1 MKFAIC
7 NETFADWPRERAFS
21 FARDC
26 GYRGVEIAPFTLG
39 PDVGDISPAL
49 RAQVRGE
56 VEAAG
61 MEVIGLHWLL
71 AKTEG
76 YHLTT
81 ADPEVRKRTAE
92 YLVALAE
99 LCRDLGGQVMV
110 FGSPPQRNREAGMS
124 LETATD
130 HAAEVLAA
138 ALPAMEQLEV
148 TLALEP
154 LAPNETDFM
163 TTTSETVALI
173 ERLDSLA
180 CRLHLDVKAMASEQE
195 SAAELIRRYAPYLAH
210 FHANDPNLQGPGF
223 GAEDF
228 VPIFK
233 ALQEVN
239 YQGWVSVE
247 VFDYDP
253 GIERL
258 VQESIV
264 YMERILGEIHE

>member
-7 NETFADWPRERAFS
+7 NETFADWPRQQAFA
-21 FARDC
+21 FAHQC
-26 GYRGVEIAPFTLG
+26 GYTGVEIAPFTLG
-39 PDVGDISPAL
+39 PDAKDISPTL
-49 RAQVRGE
+49 RQEVRGE
-56 VEAAG
+56 VENAG
-61 MEVIGLHWLL
+61 MEVMGLHWLL

-76 YHLTT
+76 YHLTSSSEDVRRRT
-81 ADPEVRKRTAE
+81 AD
-92 YLVALAE
+92 YLVELGK

-110 FGSPPQRNREAGMS
+110 FGSPPQRNREEGMS

-138 ALPAMEQLEV
+138 ALPALEELDV

-154 LAPNETDFM
+154 LAPNETDFL
-163 TTTSETVALI
+163 TTAGETVSLI
-173 ERLDSLA
+173 QRLDSVA

-195 SAAELIRRYAPYLAH
+195 SAADLIRRYAPYLAH

-223 GAEDF
+223 GEEDF
-228 VPIFK
+228 APIFR
-233 ALQEVN
+233 ALGEIR
-239 YQGWVSVE
+239 YDGWVSVE

-258 VQESIV
+258 VQESIA
-264 YMERILGEIHE
+264 YMQEILAEIGE

>member
-1 MKFAIC
+1 
-7 NETFADWPRERAFS
+7 
-21 FARDC
+21 
-26 GYRGVEIAPFTLG
+26 
-39 PDVGDISPAL
+39 
-49 RAQVRGE
+49 
-56 VEAAG
+56 
-61 MEVIGLHWLL
+61 
-71 AKTEG
+71 
-76 YHLTT
+76 
-81 ADPEVRKRTAE
+81 
-92 YLVALAE
+92 
-99 LCRDLGGQVMV
+99 MV

-130 HAAEVLAA
+130 HAVEVLSA
-138 ALPAMEQLEV
+138 ALPTMEQLGV

-163 TTTSETVALI
+163 TTASETVALI
-173 ERLDSLA
+173 DRLDSLA

-264 YMERILGEIHE
+264 YMERILGEIHECAAECGSVHRFDAQRCQMMRRTDQTLPVLLDILGRPANLCNDFVNFFGGHHFNGVPGAYGKLVGIRLLLGYVDAHFTTHTTLQVNFAPLFRTLHQAPRISRV

>member
-26 GYRGVEIAPFTLG
+26 GYGGVEIAPFTLG

-61 MEVIGLHWLL
+61 MGVIGLHWLL

-110 FGSPPQRNREAGMS
+110 FGFFGIAGSPN
-124 LETATD
+124 
-130 HAAEVLAA
+130 
-138 ALPAMEQLEV
+138 
-148 TLALEP
+148 
-154 LAPNETDFM
+154 
-163 TTTSETVALI
+163 
-173 ERLDSLA
+173 
-180 CRLHLDVKAMASEQE
+180 ASGLCTR
-195 SAAELIRRYAPYLAH
+195 A
-210 FHANDPNLQGPGF
+210 
-223 GAEDF
+223 
-228 VPIFK
+228 
-233 ALQEVN
+233 
-239 YQGWVSVE
+239 
-247 VFDYDP
+247 
-253 GIERL
+253 
-258 VQESIV
+258 
-264 YMERILGEIHE
+264 